1 MSAYE
6 DPDLGSIALD
16 LARPLVQQVEP
27 LLRRAG
33 ALQNLVRAYR
43 QLDGEVDADLL
54 KDGFLLADEI
64 REQDRKE
71 RPATPYSSGLAD
83 GIENSLVA
91 EYARDNFD
99 AALRYALAIPDERRR
114 LTVLVGIVMAQ
125 RQNY

>member
-1 MSAYE
+1 M
-6 DPDLGSIALD
+6 
-16 LARPLVQQVEP
+16 
-27 LLRRAG
+27 
-33 ALQNLVRAYR
+33 RAYR